1 MSNSVLRSKID
12 GILGFL
18 EPFSSL
24 INCHMVN
31 YLTDN
36 HWNQF
41 IPSQVREEL
50 ENTSQ
55 IEEAIE
61 KEFWENES
69 SLKFKKLHDFLNTCR
84 SCYLENSEGIISS
97 PEDVLASLLKKDCTT
112 SDLSI
117 KEFMS
122 AKKSHEVEIASR
134 FINDIV
140 SSVPVDCIIDA
151 GDGKGYLSSRLA
163 LQYRRTV
170 LGVDAST
177 SNTENA
183 LDRKQKLEKAWNG
196 LTIRAN
202 LISQGI
208 TPPRR
213 GKKGK
218 PEQVVEKPPSD
229 TYKTCNQFITKE
241 VNFQKLAG
249 AAFNGDFQTFC
260 MTGLHTCGNL
270 ASTCLKVYKA
280 QVDFKV
286 LCNVGCC
293 YHLIN
298 EEFSQDEFFGNKVLR
313 NLNSDFGFPMSS
325 YLKEKK
331 TVLGR
336 NARMLA
342 AQSVHRTLD
351 KKELPDKSLFFR
363 ALLEVLIVEMDGSLK
378 DTVQV
383 GKIKREGGFLDYVQ
397 KCDRKRSL
405 GIFSHFS
412 EEQVLEVEKRYSE
425 KEMTLNA
432 FYLIRMSFAPVIE
445 ALILLDRL
453 LFLRESEGNRSW
465 LVPLFD
471 PVISPRCYCLVGIKD
486 C

>member
-1 MSNSVLRSKID
+1 MTNVLISKIE

-18 EPFSSL
+18 EPFSSF

-36 HWNQF
+36 HWEQF
-41 IPSQVREEL
+41 IPPGVRDEL
-50 ENTSQ
+50 KSNFE
-55 IEEAIE
+55 IEEAI
-61 KEFWENES
+61 KEVFWEDKS
-69 SLKFKKLHDFLNTCR
+69 STKFKNLQEFIKTCR
-84 SCYLENSEGIISS
+84 INYLENSEITSS
-97 PEDVLASLLKKDCTT
+97 AEEVLESLSKEQNSKD
-112 SDLSI
+112 DLYI

-122 AKKSHEVEIASR
+122 AKKCHEVEIASR
-134 FINDIV
+134 FINDIL
-140 SSVPVDCIIDA
+140 SSMEVDCIIDA

-163 LQYRRTV
+163 LQYKRTV
-170 LGVDAST
+170 LGVDSSS

-196 LTIRAN
+196 LTLRAN
-202 LISQGI
+202 LVSQGI

-213 GKKGK
+213 GKK
-218 PEQVVEKPPSD
+218 EKIVCPSANTCD
-229 TYKTCNQFITKE
+229 TYKTCNEFITEK

-249 AAFNGDFQTFC
+249 EAFNDHFETFC

-270 ASTCLKVYKA
+270 ASTCLKVYEA
-280 QVDFKV
+280 QYDFKV

-298 EEFSQDEFFGNKVLR
+298 EEFSKDEFFGNKVL
-313 NLNSDFGFPMSS
+313 NTLNTDFGFPMSGF
-325 YLKEKK
+325 LKDKK
-331 TVLGR
+331 VCLGR

-351 KKELPDKSLFFR
+351 KKEFPDKSLFYR
-363 ALLEVLIVEMDGSLK
+363 ALLEVLIVEMDESLK

-383 GKIKREGGFLDYVQ
+383 GKIKKEGGFLDYVR
-397 KCDRKRSL
+397 KCDKKRNL
-405 GIFSHFS
+405 ELFTHFT
-412 EEQVLEVEKRYSE
+412 EEQILEIEKIYSQ

-453 LFLRESEGNRSW
+453 LFLRENGQNQSW
-465 LVPLFD
+465 LVSLFD
-471 PVISPRCYCLVGIKD
+471 PVISPRCYCLVGIKG